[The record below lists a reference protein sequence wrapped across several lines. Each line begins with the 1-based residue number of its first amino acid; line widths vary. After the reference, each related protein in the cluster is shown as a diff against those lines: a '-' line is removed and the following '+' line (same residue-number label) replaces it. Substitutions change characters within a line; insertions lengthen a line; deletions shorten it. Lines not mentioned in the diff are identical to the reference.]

1 MGGDGGLGGGLS
13 HNESEF
19 FGDNARDDDLD
30 MVPKKKRGGGND
42 NDPLAFLQRAQ

>member
-13 HNESEF
+13 HNESDF
-19 FGDNARDDDLD
+19 FGENNRDDDLD
-30 MVPKKKRGGGND
+30 MMPKKKRGGD